1 MCQQNLTIQTETR
14 NFYIARYMGPS
25 NQVYNISKIT
35 HINAN
40 NLKWQ
45 LCFANFVKEIL
56 RQPLPYPIKDKNE
69 SLYINYIPT
78 I

>member
-1 MCQQNLTIQTETR
+1 
-14 NFYIARYMGPS
+14 MGPS

-56 RQPLPYPIKDKNE
+56 RQPLPYPTKDKNE
-69 SLYINYIPT
+69 SLYINSIPT
-78 I
+78 KYH